1 MSDQDSLWIR
11 RFAPAP
17 DIPVQLVC
25 FPHVGGS
32 AAFYVRMAAALC
44 PKVDV
49 LAVQYPGRLDR
60 RREPPL
66 ESVAELADQVTT
78 ALAAWHDRP
87 LALFGHSLGAV
98 VAFEVARR
106 LERDGRPPL
115 AMFASARRAPSR
127 VRPESA
133 HLLDNDA
140 LIREVRTLGGTDPRI
155 FDDDEL
161 IALAL
166 PVIRADYRAVETYRY
181 VAGTPL
187 TCPLIVLTGQDDQK
201 VSLEDARAWAGH
213 TTERCE
219 VVTLPGGHFYLN
231 EQLEAVTAIVV
242 ARLCAESARR
252 RTRDNVSWKGA
263 T

>member
-17 DIPVQLVC
+17 DVPMQLVC

-32 AAFYVRMAAALC
+32 AAFYGKMAAALC

-60 RREPPL
+60 RRENPL
-66 ESVAELADQVTT
+66 ESVAELADQITT
-78 ALAAWHDRP
+78 ALAAWRDRP

-98 VAFEVARR
+98 IAFEVARR
-106 LERDGRPPL
+106 LERDDQPPV

-127 VRPESA
+127 VRSESA
-133 HLLDNDA
+133 HLLDDDA
-140 LIREVRTLGGTDPRI
+140 LIREVRALGGTDPRV

-166 PVIRADYRAVETYRY
+166 PVIRADYRAIETYSY
-181 VAGTPL
+181 VAGKPL
-187 TCPLIVLTGQDDQK
+187 TCPVIVLTGQDDQK
-201 VSLEDARAWAGH
+201 VSPEEAQAWATH
-213 TTERCE
+213 TTGRCE

-231 EQLEAVTAIVV
+231 EQVEAVTTIVL
-242 ARLCAESARR
+242 ARLCAGSALR
-252 RTRDNVSWKGA
+252 RTRDNVSWKGGI
-263 T
+263 